1 MNSGLSLKRLL
12 RVSVAAGAAGALALG
27 GLTACS
33 SDDNSSDSAGN
44 PAGKTTE
51 LPSNPATGDP
61 IKIGFIASEGGAV
74 QLPMLRTSGEAAAR
88 YLNENGGGI
97 GGHKVELVVCKQSE
111 EPASATKCAN
121 ELVEKKVAA
130 VVAPLSSQGAVMLP
144 IITGAKIPYIA
155 QAPVSRAEFA
165 TPGAYMLSGGT
176 IAVLTGQAKTAAQSG
191 IKKFTV
197 LIGDSGDAATSVK
210 AMATPIFQQAGVEL
224 KVVVVPVASAD
235 PTPEITAGLADKPG
249 AVTVL
254 GDTRMCVSA
263 MKVLQSV
270 APDVKKYLIASC
282 LDKPVWEAI
291 GGHDKLIGA
300 KAFTTVN
307 LTSDDPSVTLYRSI
321 MAKYSPDDDPQ
332 GLGYLGYQ
340 VVMSLGEIGKDIK
353 GVTAADLRTALTTAT
368 DVPLPAA
375 PGLTFTCNGK
385 AMPMLP
391 PLCSNSI
398 IVSDIA
404 ADGKFENSTVIK
416 N

>member
-176 IAVLTGQAKTAAQSG
+176 IAVLAGQAKTAAQSG

-321 MAKYSPDDDPQ
+321 MAKYAPDDDPQ

-398 IVSDIA
+398 IVSDVA

>member
-1 MNSGLSLKRLL
+1 MKTALSLKRVM
-12 RVSVAAGAAGALALG
+12 RASVAVGAAGALVFG

-33 SDDNSSDSAGN
+33 SDDDDSDSASN

-74 QLPMLRTSGEAAAR
+74 QMPMLRTSGEAAAK

-97 GGHKVELVVCKQSE
+97 GGHKIELVVYKQSE

-121 ELVEKKVAA
+121 EMVEKKVAA
-130 VVAPLSSQGAVMLP
+130 VLTPLSSQGAVMLP
-144 IITGAKIPYIA
+144 IVTGAKIPYIA
-155 QAPVSRAEFA
+155 QAPVSRAEFM

-176 IAVLTGQAKTAAQSG
+176 LAVLSGQAVTAAKDG

-210 AMATPIFQQAGVEL
+210 AMATPIFKQAGVEL

-254 GDTRMCVSA
+254 GDTRLCVSS

-282 LDKPVWEAI
+282 LDKPVWDAI
-291 GGHDKLIGA
+291 GGQDKLIGA
-300 KAFTTVN
+300 KAFTSVN
-307 LTSDDPSVTLYRSI
+307 LSSDDPSVILYRSI
-321 MAKYSPDDDPQ
+321 MAKYAPDDDPQ

-340 VVMSLGEIGKDIK
+340 VVMALGAIGKDIK
-353 GVTAADLRTALTTAT
+353 GVTSDDLRTALTTAR

-375 PGLTFTCNGK
+375 PGLTFTCDGK

-391 PLCSNSI
+391 PLCGKAI
-398 IVSDIA
+398 IASDVA
-404 ADGKFENSTVIK
+404 ANGKFENSTVLNK
-416 N
+416 

>member
-1 MNSGLSLKRLL
+1 
-12 RVSVAAGAAGALALG
+12 VSVAAGAAGALALG

-176 IAVLTGQAKTAAQSG
+176 IAVLAGQAKTAAQSG

-321 MAKYSPDDDPQ
+321 MAKYAPDDDPQ

-398 IVSDIA
+398 IVSDVA